1 MPVRV
6 LVCDE
11 VPVVRDGLRSLLD
24 CASDIEVVNTTGN
37 GMEAIVLS
45 RSLRPDVVV
54 TDLKLEGMPGLEMIR
69 RLRKEDLDPLPNVV
83 VFALGDDDQTMSE
96 VLHAGAS
103 GLLGKD
109 ASPDDLIAAVRLAAR
124 GQTTLAPVLA
134 KRLVNWFCERRSPA
148 EVLMQPLMSS
158 LTPRERQ
165 VMMLVAHGYST
176 EEIAREL
183 TIGVA
188 TVRTHVYRLRCKL
201 GARDKAQLVSF
212 AYRSGLM
219 QVA

>member
-6 LVCDE
+6 LICDE
-11 VPVVRDGLRSLLD
+11 LPVVRDGLRSLLD
-24 CASDIEVVNTTGN
+24 CAGDIEVVRTTGS

-45 RSLRPDVVV
+45 RSLRPDVIV
-54 TDLKLEGMPGLEMIR
+54 TDLNLEGMPGLEMIR
-69 RLRKEDLDPLPNVV
+69 RLRKEDLDPVPEIV
-83 VFALGDDDQTMSE
+83 VFALMDDQVMSE

-103 GLLGKD
+103 GLVGRD
-109 ASPDDLIAAVRLAAR
+109 ASPEDLICAVRAAAR
-124 GQTTLAPVLA
+124 GQTTLSPVLA
-134 KRLVNWFCERRSPA
+134 RRLVNWFCERRSPS
-148 EVLMQPLMSS
+148 EVVFEPMLFS
-158 LTPRERQ
+158 LTPRERE
-165 VMMLVAHGYST
+165 VMMLVARGYST
-176 EEIAREL
+176 DEIAREL

-201 GARDKAQLVSF
+201 GARDKAQIVSF

>member
-6 LVCDE
+6 LICDE
-11 VPVVRDGLRSLLD
+11 LPVVRDGLRTLLD
-24 CASDIEVVNTTGN
+24 CAADIEVVATTGN

-54 TDLKLEGMPGLEMIR
+54 TDLKLEVMPGLEMIR
-69 RLRKEDLDPLPNVV
+69 RLKKEDLDPIPEIV
-83 VFALGDDDQTMSE
+83 VFALSDDDQIMSE

-109 ASPDDLIAAVRLAAR
+109 ASPEDLISAVRLAAR

-134 KRLVNWFCERRSPA
+134 KRLVNWFCERRSSSQV
-148 EVLMQPLMSS
+148 VLAPMVSA

-165 VMMLVAHGYST
+165 VMMLVARGYST
-176 EEIAREL
+176 DEIAREL

-201 GARDKAQLVSF
+201 GARDKAQLVSL

-219 QVA
+219 PVA

>member
-6 LVCDE
+6 LICGD

-24 CASDIEVVNTTGN
+24 CVADIEVVKTTGS
-37 GMEAIVLS
+37 GMEAIMLS
-45 RSLRPDVVV
+45 RRLRPHVVV
-54 TDLKLEGMPGLEMIR
+54 TDLKLDGMPGLEMIR
-69 RLRKEDLDPLPNVV
+69 RLRKEEPDPHPHVV
-83 VFALGDDDQTMSE
+83 VFALSDDDQTMSE

-134 KRLVNWFCERRSPA
+134 KRLVTWFCERRSPS
-148 EVLMQPLMSS
+148 EVCLQPLVSS

-165 VMMLVAHGYST
+165 VMMLVARGSST

>member
-6 LVCDE
+6 LICDE
-11 VPVVRDGLRSLLD
+11 LPVVRDGLRSLLD
-24 CASDIEVVNTTGN
+24 CAADIEVVTTTGN
-37 GMEAIVLS
+37 GMEAIMLS
-45 RSLRPDVVV
+45 RSLRPDVIV

-69 RLRKEDLDPLPNVV
+69 RLRKEDLDPVPEVV
-83 VFALGDDDQTMSE
+83 VFALIDDDQIMSE

-103 GLLGKD
+103 GLLGRD
-109 ASPDDLIAAVRLAAR
+109 ASPEDLISAVRLAAR
-124 GQTTLAPVLA
+124 GQTTLAPMLV
-134 KRLVNWFCERRSPA
+134 KRLVSWFCERRSPS
-148 EVLMQPLMSS
+148 EMVLEPMVFS

-165 VMMLVAHGYST
+165 VMMLVARGYST
-176 EEIAREL
+176 DEIAREL